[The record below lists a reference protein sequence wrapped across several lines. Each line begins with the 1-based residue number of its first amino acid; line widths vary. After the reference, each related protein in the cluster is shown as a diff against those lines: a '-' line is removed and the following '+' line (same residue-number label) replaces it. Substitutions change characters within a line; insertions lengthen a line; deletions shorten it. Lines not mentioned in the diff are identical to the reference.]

1 MIQMSWITDIL
12 SNPLNLIIGINVI
25 VVIAGMGFMLVK
37 RLRVSHTVYYF
48 SEGERL
54 FEPIKID
61 AISPKSLYATKRDMR
76 FIRTGTAFKNR
87 IGNQIIWLAK
97 RGTAYLFRLEQP
109 VLDIENETVNKDGT
123 KTVQIERRPV
133 AKKLGTLWEGL
144 QTILGQKMID
154 QFETDVKEKLM
165 NPEILLT
172 VELEDG
178 SEPLGLPKLDEQ
190 DIYDENSKRMSQLI
204 FSGVKEALSEDWVR
218 AIGLIAMGIAIT
230 LVAQNLGLM

>member
-1 MIQMSWITDIL
+1 MSWITDIL

-25 VVIAGMGFMLVK
+25 IVIAGIGTMLLK
-37 RLRVSHTVYYF
+37 RLRVSTTVYYF

-54 FEPIKID
+54 YEPIRID
-61 AISPKSLYATKRDMR
+61 VLSPKSLYATKRDMR
-76 FIRTGTAFKNR
+76 FIRTGTAYKNR

-109 VLDIENETVNKDGT
+109 NLDREIEVIGEDGE
-123 KTVQIERRPV
+123 KTSIVERKPV

-144 QTILGQKMID
+144 KLILSEELID
-154 QFETDVKEKLM
+154 QFTTDVKEKLM

-178 SEPLGLPKLDEQ
+178 SEPLGLPKMDEK
-190 DIYDENSKRMSQLI
+190 DIYDENSARMSQLI
-204 FSGVKEALSEDWVR
+204 FSGVKEAMSEDWVR
-218 AIGLIAMGIAIT
+218 AMGLIAMGVAVT